1 MTAQGAASLGAP
13 LRVPLFRRIWFAS
26 MLSNMGLLIQGV
38 GAAWAMIRLSDDPAM
53 VALVQ
58 TALFIPV
65 MLLSLAAGAI
75 ADMFDRRKVALVALS
90 ICLASAGLLCGI
102 AFSGLLTPWLL
113 LGLCFGI
120 GCGMALFGPTWQASV
135 SEQVPTPL
143 LSQAIAL
150 NSISFNVARSFG
162 PAVGGVIVATAGAAS
177 AFLLNALFY
186 IPLFIVLLFWHRE
199 PSPSRLP
206 PERLGRA
213 MTSGARFII
222 HSPPIRAVLLRTLAT
237 AVAGGSLYTL
247 MPLVAKDLL
256 GGSAQTLGFILGAF
270 GIGAITSAL
279 MVGRLRAR
287 MPAET
292 LMLVAVMLLAGA
304 IMAVALSDRPWLTA
318 TALLGAGWGWSTAL
332 TLFII
337 NIQLAAPRWV
347 TGRTMAASQA
357 ASAGGLALAGW
368 AWGQAA
374 AAFGVSAALLLSAGM
389 LLLTMLLRIG
399 FALPEVE
406 ARDMESVPLDDFDVA
421 LDLTGRSGPIAIEI
435 EYQVDP
441 DQARPFYQAMQD
453 VEQLRHRNGAYDWS
467 LARDIADPGIWT
479 EHFHCPTWHDYL
491 RQRDRN
497 TSEELRTIARA
508 VAFHAPGGEPVVRR
522 RLVRPFGSVRWREES
537 RDEGMKDAVPISAGL
552 G

>member
-1 MTAQGAASLGAP
+1 MTGQSAVSLGAP

-26 MLSNMGLLIQGV
+26 MLSNLGLLIQGV

-90 ICLASAGLLCGI
+90 ICLVSAGLLCVI
-102 AFSGLLTPWLL
+102 SFSGMLTPWLL
-113 LGLCFGI
+113 LGLCFAI

-135 SEQVPTPL
+135 SEQVPTEL

-150 NSISFNVARSFG
+150 NSISFNLARSFG
-162 PAVGGVIVATAGAAS
+162 PAIGGVIVATAGAPS

-186 IPLFIVLLFWHRE
+186 IPLFIVLLLWRRI
-199 PSPSRLP
+199 PRPSRLP
-206 PERLGRA
+206 PERIGRA

-237 AVAGGSLYTL
+237 AVAGGGLYTL

-256 GGSAQTLGFILGAF
+256 EGSAQTLGFILGAF
-270 GIGAITSAL
+270 GIGAIASAL
-279 MVGRLRAR
+279 MVARLRAR
-287 MPAET
+287 MDAET
-292 LMLVAVMLLAGA
+292 LILISVLLLAA
-304 IMAVALSDRPWLTA
+304 TIVAVALSPWLWLTA
-318 TALLGAGWGWSTAL
+318 LALLGSGWGWTTAL

-337 NIQLAAPRWV
+337 NIQLAVPRWV
-347 TGRTMAASQA
+347 TGRAMAASQA

-368 AWGQAA
+368 VWGQAA
-374 AAFGVSAALLLSAGM
+374 SAFGVSDGLLLSAGV
-389 LLLTMLLRIG
+389 LLLTMLLRFG
-399 FALPEVE
+399 FRLPEVE

-435 EYQVDP
+435 EYHVDP
-441 DQARPFYQAMQD
+441 DRARPFYRAMQD

-467 LARDIADPGIWT
+467 LARDIADPSIWT

-497 TSEELRTIARA
+497 TSEELRTIALA
-508 VAFHAPGGEPVVRR
+508 AAFQTPGREPVVRR
-522 RLVRPFGSVRWREES
+522 RLVRPFGSVRWRDES
-537 RDEGMKDAVPISAGL
+537 RDEGLNDAVPISAGL